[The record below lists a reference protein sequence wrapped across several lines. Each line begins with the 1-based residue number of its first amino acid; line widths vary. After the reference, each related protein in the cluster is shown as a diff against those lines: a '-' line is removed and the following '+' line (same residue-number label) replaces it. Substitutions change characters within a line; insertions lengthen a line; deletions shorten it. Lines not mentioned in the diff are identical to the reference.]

1 MFDDHI
7 DPTEFLNGLEKA
19 LTAFGSMARTTFTT
33 NDKRRGSFDC
43 TLQPSE
49 AEEVLTIINTIPDYE
64 SLTEFDCM
72 TTWEKQQVIDK
83 FRKKYNIAD
92 DVDMGD
98 EADVGDEADD
108 ELGQGLSAPPD
119 EEEAEEPNE
128 ADTEAA
134 RASERS
140 GKQYLLDALGNFFTA
155 SEEVNVCI
163 FSCSGCKGPGRGLR
177 VT

>member
-1 MFDDHI
+1 MSDD
-7 DPTEFLNGLEKA
+7 
-19 LTAFGSMARTTFTT
+19 
-33 NDKRRGSFDC
+33 
-43 TLQPSE
+43 
-49 AEEVLTIINTIPDYE
+49 
-64 SLTEFDCM
+64 
-72 TTWEKQQVIDK
+72 
-83 FRKKYNIAD
+83 AD
-92 DVDMGD
+92 VCD
-98 EADVGDEADD
+98 EAND

>member
-1 MFDDHI
+1 MAKGVIDVFDDHI

-33 NDKRRGSFDC
+33 NQKRRGSFDC

-83 FRKKYNIAD
+83 FRKKNNIVD

-98 EADVGDEADD
+98 E
-108 ELGQGLSAPPD
+108 
-119 EEEAEEPNE
+119 EEAKEPNE